1 MGVDTSVN
9 IKLVL
14 AGASGVKVGLQEIGA
29 VAGALHSKLLPLGA
43 ALAGAA
49 GLGSLAYAAVQT
61 AKLGGELSDLSARTG
76 IGARSLITLRQAFAD
91 TGVGADAVGKYVNK
105 LQQSLVHAAEGG
117 GEAANA
123 FASLGLNAQELGT
136 LAPEEQFARIGA
148 AISKIEDPARR
159 TTAVL
164 GIFGKSAGDLLPLF
178 AEDGAIDN
186 ASKALGKMPEILA
199 RNVPVLDHISDVF
212 DRLPQK
218 ATQLFAGI
226 YDQLAPTVA
235 ALLDAFESIDF
246 TTIGQKIGA
255 FVGVAIDEFKAG
267 RFSEFVGTAIAAGF
281 EYGVEKGMEL
291 FRSMLDAIGTPS
303 FWAGLGN
310 ALLTVVNNTL
320 ASIVRVFAQLQAPVI
335 AFREF
340 LFESMKW
347 AFLSAVDALLNALG
361 WLQSVPTLISD
372 LIMGT
377 NEFGAGNPTGKGAT
391 VFSGSLAGAAPSLSE
406 AFKNAEKAAFAMSS
420 FADDFFKGSTTAYRQ
435 LVGIGG
441 PAAGEERAKLA
452 AMIEG
457 RLSARE
463 AQAAAEGP
471 TRQTITAEPMR
482 NLRAELQAAEL
493 AFNERLIA
501 LRNQAGSVEVNWLLT
516 ANQKRER
523 RLAILD
529 EEVRLIDQQITALE
543 QLRGAATAE
552 EQAQIDRQIAGL
564 RGQQGGLRNQA
575 LALGPDPASF
585 SEQWAAALVQLQD
598 QFLTVAQF
606 TARAFTDAFTTATGA
621 ISQGIQG
628 LIYGTVTWG
637 QALLNIGQS
646 IVQSIVKSFSDMVA
660 QWIMTH
666 VLMKGVSMAWSGFQ
680 SMLRAKDVV
689 EANAT
694 EAAKTP
700 MLATNATLAS
710 IGSFGVAAI
719 VGVAAIAGI
728 LAAVGA
734 FKGGGYTGDG
744 HPDAVAGIVHRGEFV
759 VPADAVD
766 RIGVGTL
773 EAMTSSAQS
782 GSPAPVNVTSSA
794 SPITM
799 NMAVFDDPMRMA
811 DWLRSS
817 SGRQVLVD
825 LMRQHAHEIA

>member
-1 MGVDTSVN
+1 MAVDTSVN

-61 AKLGGELSDLSARTG
+61 AKLGGDLSDLSARTG
-76 IGARSLITLRQAFAD
+76 ISARSLITLRQAFND

-117 GEAANA
+117 GEAANV

-178 AEDGAIDN
+178 AEDGAVDN
-186 ASKALGKMPEILA
+186 AAKVLGKMPEVLA
-199 RNVPVLDHISDVF
+199 RNVPVLDTIADIL
-212 DRLPQK
+212 DRLPNK

-226 YDQLAPTVA
+226 YDQLGPTVQS
-235 ALLDAFESIDF
+235 LLEAFESIDL
-246 TTIGQKIGA
+246 TVAGQKIGA
-255 FVGVAIDEFKAG
+255 FVGVAIDEFRAG
-267 RFSEFVGTAIAAGF
+267 RFGEFIGDVVQAGF
-281 EYGVEKGMEL
+281 EVGIEGAVNL
-291 FRSMLDAIGTPS
+291 FSMLANWAGSGS
-303 FWAGLGN
+303 FWGGVGN
-310 ALLTVVNNTL
+310 ALLTAVNDALALISQGILYLQVPFGTL
-320 ASIVRVFAQLQAPVI
+320 SIFVADSLIF
-335 AFREF
+335 AFRKAWNFFAETG
-340 LFESMKW
+340 LTIGNVLAEK
-347 AFLSAVDALLNALG
+347 LNAIFGTTFGIVDVTGANLG
-361 WLQSVPTLISD
+361 ASQTPDIGRAFEEATAVARDMGKATREFYDQSTNAFRSLTGTGGFSVPSD
-372 LIMGT
+372 AR
-377 NEFGAGNPTGKGAT
+377 N
-391 VFSGSLAGAAPSLSE
+391 
-406 AFKNAEKAAFAMSS
+406 
-420 FADDFFKGSTTAYRQ
+420 R
-435 LVGIGG
+435 
-441 PAAGEERAKLA
+441 LA
-452 AMIEG
+452 ARMDE
-457 RLSARE
+457 RMAARD
-463 AQAAAEGP
+463 AVGDGGP
-471 TRQTITAEPMR
+471 TRQTITAEPML
-482 NLRAELQAAEL
+482 NLRAALQAAEL
-493 AFNERLIA
+493 AFQERLIA
-501 LRNQAGSVEVNWLLT
+501 LRNQAGSVEANWLLT
-516 ANQKRER
+516 TNQKRER
-523 RLAILD
+523 RIAILD

-543 QLRGAATAE
+543 QLRAAATPD

-606 TARAFTDAFTTATGA
+606 TARAFTDAFTTATSA

-646 IVQSIVKSFSDMVA
+646 IVQSLVKSFSDMVA

-666 VLMKGVSMAWSGFQ
+666 VLMKGVSTAWSAFQ
-680 SMLRAKDVV
+680 SALRAKDVA

-694 EAAKTP
+694 EAAKMP
-700 MLATNATLAS
+700 ALAANATLAS
-710 IGSFGVAAI
+710 IGSWGVAAV

-728 LAAVGA
+728 LAAMGA
-734 FKGGGYTGDG
+734 FKDGGYTGDG
-744 HPDAVAGIVHRGEFV
+744 GRDEVAGIVHRGEFV

-773 EAMTSSAQS
+773 EAMSAGAQV
-782 GSPAPVNVTSSA
+782 GPAVVASTGGGA
-794 SPITM
+794 SPITL
-799 NMAVFDDPMRMA
+799 NMGVFDDPRRLS
-811 DWLRSS
+811 DWARSVD
-817 SGRQVLVD
+817 GRSVILDIV
-825 LMRQHAHEIA
+825 RQSAHEFRA